1 MIIQNDVPMTTEL
14 HALEV
19 SQNQLRALLNKYYI
33 LSEIDFQELLKLV
46 EFAEIDAG
54 IILEQ
59 GKHAKLEYL
68 ILEGICR
75 AYVSGENIDEKT
87 LDFYSGMSGLSP
99 LKSRVYNKRSTI
111 SLEAITHTKLAK
123 INSEELFQLTLKS
136 ESIRILAIKLME
148 FDFMRKSEKEISL
161 ASLQA
166 KDKLIYLRKIHPGIE
181 NYVPLNYI
189 ASYLGI
195 TNVSL
200 SRLRAG
206 K

>member
-1 MIIQNDVPMTTEL
+1 MTMEL
-14 HALEV
+14 ESLEIA
-19 SQNQLRALLNKYYI
+19 QNQLRTTIKKFYLLP
-33 LSEIDFQELLKLV
+33 EHDFQEFLALV
-46 EFAEIDAG
+46 EFSEFEPG

-59 GKHAKLEYL
+59 GKIAKLEYI

-75 AYVSGENIDEKT
+75 AFVTGENIDEKT
-87 LDFYSGMSGLSP
+87 LDFYSGLGVLSP
-99 LKSRVYNKRSTI
+99 LKSRVYDRKSTI
-111 SLEAITHTKLAK
+111 SLEAITKVKIAK
-123 INSEELFQLTLKS
+123 VAAEELFQLTLKN
-136 ESIRILAIKLME
+136 EHIRFLAIKIME
-148 FDFMRKSEKEISL
+148 HDFLRKSEKEVSL

-166 KDKLIYLRKIHPGIE
+166 KYKLEYLRKIHPGIE

-206 K
+206 R